1 MRRTV
6 RYAASLLLLFVT
18 TAGVALASDDPFI
31 GKWSFDPAHSK
42 YQSGAVP
49 TSMTVTMEA
58 AENGVHYHSITTFS
72 NGRSTTSDY
81 TADYD
86 GHLAIVAGEGG
97 FSIPVSLKRVDAHT
111 VEASYK
117 RALRVVATA
126 RRVVSNDG
134 STMTIT
140 TTEMKDEKTTTNVS
154 VFHRAK

>member
-6 RYAASLLLLFVT
+6 RYAASLLLMLVSAT
-18 TAGVALASDDPFI
+18 NVVLASDDPFI
-31 GKWSFDPAHSK
+31 GTWVFDPAHSK
-42 YQSGAVP
+42 YQAGAIP
-49 TSMTVTMEA
+49 QSMTVTMEA
-58 AENGVHYHSITTFS
+58 AENGVHYSSRTTFS

-86 GHLAIVAGEGG
+86 EHLAIVAGEGG
-97 FSIPVSLKRVDAHT
+97 FSTPVSLKRINTHT

-134 STMTIT
+134 STMTVT
-140 TTEMKDEKTTTNVS
+140 TTETKDGKTTKNVS